1 MDDLSAPARGK
12 PSRGWWA
19 AAGAVIG
26 VAAISWVLW
35 RIDFQRLGD
44 VITNAEIGFV
54 LLVPLAIAAEQLVR
68 AWKWRQILHGIKAI
82 GTWRLF
88 GAIMAGYFA
97 NFLIPFGV
105 SPIVRSWLVARL
117 EKLRMGAVLAT
128 AAIDRLVDGVVFS
141 GFVAAALGFAAFPD
155 PGGTIR
161 LGLIAG
167 GIGALVLFS
176 VLLAGLAFWKRRRG
190 LGGGWAGGLVAR
202 LPDRFA
208 GPVRG
213 FLSSFADGIVWP
225 RQARRGAG
233 IVGASIGI
241 KLIAATHFL
250 WAGLA
255 FGVVLRP
262 AEYIFLLVFL
272 GFLIILTRF
281 ARIPGGMFV
290 GNIFA
295 LDLLGVAGEQGLAMV
310 LLVHASTLLTISGIG
325 AAALWRNGIAIGE
338 LFSIKGGDDG

>member
-1 MDDLSAPARGK
+1 MDNPSPRGRGK
-12 PSRGWWA
+12 PSRKWWA

-26 VAAISWVLW
+26 VAAITWVLW

-44 VITNAEIGFV
+44 VITQAEIGFV
-54 LLVPLAIAAEQLVR
+54 LLVPIALAAEQLVR

-97 NFLIPFGV
+97 NFLVPIGV
-105 SPIVRSWLVARL
+105 SPFVRSWLVARL
-117 EKLRMGAVLAT
+117 ETLRMGAVLAT
-128 AAIDRLVDGVVFS
+128 AAIDRFIDGVVFS
-141 GFVAAALGFAAFPD
+141 VFVAAALGFAAFPD

-167 GIGALVLFS
+167 GVGGLVLFAA
-176 VLLAGLAFWKRRRG
+176 LLAGLAYWKRTQG
-190 LGGGWAGGLVAR
+190 LGGAWIAGLAAR
-202 LPDRFA
+202 LPGRFA

-213 FLSSFADGIVWP
+213 FLGSFADGIVWP
-225 RQARRGAG
+225 RETWRGAG
-233 IVGASIGI
+233 VITASVGI

-255 FGVVLRP
+255 FGIFLRP
-262 AEYIFLLVFL
+262 ADYIFLLVFL
-272 GFLIILTRF
+272 GFLVILTRI
-281 ARIPGGMFV
+281 ARVPGGMFV

-295 LDLLGVAGEQGLAMV
+295 LDLLGIPEEQGLAMV
-310 LLVHASTLLTISGIG
+310 LLVHVSTLVTISGVG
-325 AAALWRNGIAIGE
+325 AVALWRNGIAIGE
-338 LFSIKGGDDG
+338 LLSIKGGGDG

>member
-1 MDDLSAPARGK
+1 MDDLTTPARGK
-12 PSRGWWA
+12 PSRNWWA

-26 VAAISWVLW
+26 VVAISWVLW
-35 RIDFQRLGD
+35 RIDFQRLRQ
-44 VITNAEIGFV
+44 VITHADIGFV

-68 AWKWRQILHGIKAI
+68 AWKWRQILLRLRAI

-88 GAIMAGYFA
+88 GAIMAGYFT
-97 NFLIPFGV
+97 NFLIPFGI
-105 SPIVRSWLVARL
+105 SPFVRSWLVGRL

-128 AAIDRLVDGVVFS
+128 AAIDRFVDGIIFS

-155 PGGTIR
+155 PGGGIR

-167 GIGALVLFS
+167 GAGGLVLFAA
-176 VLLAGLAFWKRRRG
+176 LLAGLAFWKRRAGR
-190 LGGGWAGGLVAR
+190 GGGWPAGLVAR
-202 LPDRFA
+202 LPGRLA

-225 RQARRGAG
+225 REAWRGAG
-233 IVGASIGI
+233 IVGASVGI

-255 FGVVLRP
+255 FGVALRP

-272 GFLIILTRF
+272 GFLIILTRV
-281 ARIPGGMFV
+281 ARVPGGFFV
-290 GNIFA
+290 GNVFA
-295 LDLLGVAGEQGLAMV
+295 LDLLGIPEEQGLAMV
-310 LLVHASTLLTISGIG
+310 LLVHVSTLVTISSVG
-325 AAALWRNGIAIGE
+325 AVALWRNGIAIGE
-338 LFSIKGGDDG
+338 LGSVTEDGYG